1 MGIFGP
7 RREPGEP
14 HPRRE
19 PRYPGPLTLA
29 GVEEIFRGCV
39 DFTKRPVALE
49 GGPALTLCYLSGMV
63 KSLPPLHDIANM
75 AGLDLPAYLGKV
87 EEKKAES
94 EAELPETPAKES
106 AEK

>member
-29 GVEEIFRGCV
+29 GVE
-39 DFTKRPVALE
+39 
-49 GGPALTLCYLSGMV
+49 
-63 KSLPPLHDIANM
+63 
-75 AGLDLPAYLGKV
+75 
-87 EEKKAES
+87 
-94 EAELPETPAKES
+94 
-106 AEK
+106 